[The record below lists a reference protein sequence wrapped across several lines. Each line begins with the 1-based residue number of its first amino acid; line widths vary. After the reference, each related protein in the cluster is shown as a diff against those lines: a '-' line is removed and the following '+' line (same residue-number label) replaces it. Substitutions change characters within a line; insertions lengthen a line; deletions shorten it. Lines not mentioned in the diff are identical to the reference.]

1 MNRLVISAM
10 LLVGA
15 VASTLAAEIEV
26 INDKAAFPEGPVV
39 VDGKLYYTEYG
50 GNTLL
55 VWDNGKTTKL
65 WEQAGC
71 GPSAVI
77 PLGDDFAVTCYDG
90 GAIARVSKEGKTVA
104 TYDKAGDGSPLVG
117 PNDFS
122 SDGKGGLYFTA
133 SGPWEPGPIV
143 GKVFHLDADGTIRE
157 IANDLALSQRYC
169 AFEGWLA
176 PVRRRVRGRPGHL
189 LCRRCGRSALG
200 PAAVRARRRG
210 RRGFGDRRL
219 SRRDKA
225 RPGRQLLHRP
235 IFQGRI
241 VVVDGEGKFVK
252 AIDVPSATR
261 PTWPFRRTA
270 NRHSSRLSTTPR
282 TRPIGARST
291 RCRWTDRRRDID
303 PGRSPHQINSSSSGV
318 GQPSTGRPSL
328 ICSWRTA
335 SRVPAP
341 SMPSMPPTS

>member
-104 TYDKAGDGSPLVG
+104 TYDKASDGSPLVG

-133 SGPWEPGPIV
+133 SGPWEAGPIV

-157 IANDLALSQRYC
+157 VANDLHYPNGIVLSKDGSRLFVNESEAARVISFAVGVDGALS
-169 AFEGWLA
+169 
-176 PVRRRVRGRPGHL
+176 
-189 LCRRCGRSALG
+189 
-200 PAAVRARRRG
+200 
-210 RRGFGDRRL
+210 DRRL
-219 SRRDKA
+219 FA
-225 RPGRQLLHRP
+225 RVGVVDEASGIGAYPDGIKLGPDGNFYIGQYSK
-235 IFQGRI
+235 GRI

-252 AIDVPSATR
+252 AIDVPSATA
-261 PTWPFRRTA
+261 PNLAFSEDGKSAFVTAVDDTA
-270 NRHSSRLSTTPR
+270 NAPYW
-282 TRPIGARST
+282 GK
-291 RCRWTDRRRDID
+291 
-303 PGRSPHQINSSSSGV
+303 V
-318 GQPSTGRPSL
+318 YK
-328 ICSWRTA
+328 
-335 SRVPAP
+335 VPLD
-341 SMPSMPPTS
+341 

>member
-133 SGPWEPGPIV
+133 SGPWEAGPIV

-157 IANDLALSQRYC
+157 VANDLHYPNGIVLSKDGSRLFVNESEAARVISFAVGGDGALS
-169 AFEGWLA
+169 
-176 PVRRRVRGRPGHL
+176 
-189 LCRRCGRSALG
+189 
-200 PAAVRARRRG
+200 
-210 RRGFGDRRL
+210 DRRL
-219 SRRDKA
+219 FA
-225 RPGRQLLHRP
+225 RLGVVDEASGIGAYPDGIKLGPDGNFYIGQYSK
-235 IFQGRI
+235 GRI

-252 AIDVPSATR
+252 AIDVPSATA
-261 PTWPFRRTA
+261 PNLAFSEDGESAFVTAVDDTA
-270 NRHSSRLSTTPR
+270 NAPYW
-282 TRPIGARST
+282 GK
-291 RCRWTDRRRDID
+291 
-303 PGRSPHQINSSSSGV
+303 V
-318 GQPSTGRPSL
+318 YK
-328 ICSWRTA
+328 
-335 SRVPAP
+335 VPLD
-341 SMPSMPPTS
+341 